1 MLLNRQMKGLNDAPL
16 IGFIIYFTF
25 ILFILSDTVN
35 TVDAINVYDIL
46 NKTNT
51 VKLVYNRTNCVKTYH
66 YYYELTVCVDKPD
79 KVVLAD
85 FRKHVKSNSILESSF
100 PIEYYGE
107 KYGYIQITQQGTIY
121 VNEMPLRLIEVLRGE
136 PRPTKMEIVNN
147 REMFAV
153 RWSNLTVISKGKSYQ
168 VTVSC
173 MIYRESGNINV
184 YYENI
189 SSEINSSSLITSIQ
203 DIARLIVDKVYV
215 DKFVY
220 SKITVPS
227 TMIKSNSLVIF
238 KPLKHYCSKQKNKES
253 CQLASEENIICY
265 WCPIIK
271 NCTNGADL
279 NAIKFSDSK
288 CFRQVSTGLL

>member
-1 MLLNRQMKGLNDAPL
+1 
-16 IGFIIYFTF
+16 
-25 ILFILSDTVN
+25 
-35 TVDAINVYDIL
+35 
-46 NKTNT
+46 
-51 VKLVYNRTNCVKTYH
+51 
-66 YYYELTVCVDKPD
+66 
-79 KVVLAD
+79 
-85 FRKHVKSNSILESSF
+85 
-100 PIEYYGE
+100 
-107 KYGYIQITQQGTIY
+107 
-121 VNEMPLRLIEVLRGE
+121 
-136 PRPTKMEIVNN
+136 
-147 REMFAV
+147 MFAV

-288 CFRQVSTGLL
+288 CFRQNTNGEQST